1 MSTALDHELEEA
13 ERRESSAVR
22 PQGPKPRPAE
32 KPPQAA
38 TGASAW
44 KRDEPEMHTLP
55 SGNVAYLERPSIME
69 QLRKGEIPNP
79 LLSAALEVAQ
89 GEPLTDYQEAAEFLA
104 FMVAS
109 AFVEP
114 KVTLEDSP
122 ANGELPIKKISDED
136 RRYVL
141 AWVQRGVAGLA
152 SFRDDPAG
160 TANSSDGGGVR
171 DEAE

>member
-55 SGNVAYLERPSIME
+55 SGNVAVLQRPGVLAMM
-69 QLRKGEIPNP
+69 RRGEIGGESE
-79 LLSAALEVAQ
+79 SASS
-89 GEPLTDYQEAAEFLA
+89 PPTSRPRHDY
-104 FMVAS
+104 
-109 AFVEP
+109 
-114 KVTLEDSP
+114 
-122 ANGELPIKKISDED
+122 
-136 RRYVL
+136 R
-141 AWVQRGVAGLA
+141 
-152 SFRDDPAG
+152 
-160 TANSSDGGGVR
+160 
-171 DEAE
+171 